1 MMRWNALCLIG
12 ALTMWAASASAE
24 AAEALPAAAVPA
36 RTDRQAPFDREG
48 MSAAQICPPGY
59 YWEPSSYST
68 HGKFSPAHLARRW

>member
-36 RTDRQAPFDREG
+36 RTDRPAPVDREG

-59 YWEPSSYST
+59 YWEPSSYAK
-68 HGKFSPAHLARRW
+68 HGKFRPARCARRW